1 MCVWDWVFW
10 GGIDED
16 LGRSGGVVL
25 SVMVTEIIASV
36 RFWVMF
42 GPGNFECKMCSG
54 GSGLRSL
61 L

>member
-1 MCVWDWVFW
+1 MKIW
-10 GGIDED
+10 GD
-16 LGRSGGVVL
+16 LGGVVL
-25 SVMVTEIIASV
+25 SVMVTEIIAGV